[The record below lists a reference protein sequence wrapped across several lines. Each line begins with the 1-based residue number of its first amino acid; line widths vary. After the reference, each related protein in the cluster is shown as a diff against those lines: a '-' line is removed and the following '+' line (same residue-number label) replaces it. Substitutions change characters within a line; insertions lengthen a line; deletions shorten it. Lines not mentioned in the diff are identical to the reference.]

1 MNREVLER
9 EFPPDKIKQRKGPG
23 GKTLDY
29 VETHEVISRLNEAFD
44 YRWTFEIVD
53 HRIEESEVIVLGRLE
68 VEDDGA
74 VITKMQFGSNLLK
87 KGMSTGD
94 ALKAAAS
101 DAIKKCATLLG
112 IGLHLYRDE
121 EVVEHPKP
129 ATNGKA
135 PFDWRDAYDKCAK
148 KFGAATLLEYL
159 KTELKIDPSNN
170 QIPKDRETWKEIF
183 LALTKKSSR

>member
-1 MNREVLER
+1 MKTEVLER
-9 EFPPDKIKQRKGPG
+9 EFPPEKIKQRKGPG

-29 VETHEVISRLNEAFD
+29 VETHEVIARLNEAFD
-44 YRWTFEIVD
+44 YCWSFEIEQQRTD
-53 HRIEESEVIVLGRLE
+53 ENEAIVLGRLT
-68 VEDDGA
+68 VYDGDRI
-74 VITKMQFGSNLLK
+74 ITKMQFGSNQIRQ
-87 KGMSTGD
+87 GMAIGD

-129 ATNGKA
+129 AANDKS
-135 PFDWRDAYDKCAK
+135 FDWRDAYDKCAE
-148 KFGAATLLEYL
+148 KFGAAKLVEYL
-159 KTELKIDPSNN
+159 EKELKIDPSDNA

-183 LALTKKSSR
+183 LALTRRAPK